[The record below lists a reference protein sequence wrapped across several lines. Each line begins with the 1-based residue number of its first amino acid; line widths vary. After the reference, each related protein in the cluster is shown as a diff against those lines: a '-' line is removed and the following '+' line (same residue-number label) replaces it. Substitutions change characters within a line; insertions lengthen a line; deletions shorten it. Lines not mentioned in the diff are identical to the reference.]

1 MTSQEYIIKELN
13 SLVEKFPKL
22 VFKYKFDNTDSTHII
37 AVEPLNEFNGNKEYL
52 NAESDF
58 VYYFENTFLPETVL
72 FVSQDSLTK
81 IIEPDMIFKRESIGI
96 FIKEKVHAP
105 NYIYDYNLEK
115 IEVGFNNE
123 FALAA

>member
-1 MTSQEYIIKELN
+1 M
-13 SLVEKFPKL
+13 
-22 VFKYKFDNTDSTHII
+22 
-37 AVEPLNEFNGNKEYL
+37 
-52 NAESDF
+52 
-58 VYYFENTFLPETVL
+58 PETVL

-81 IIEPDMIFKRESIGI
+81 IIEPDMIFKRETIGI

-115 IEVGFNNE
+115 IEIGFNNE